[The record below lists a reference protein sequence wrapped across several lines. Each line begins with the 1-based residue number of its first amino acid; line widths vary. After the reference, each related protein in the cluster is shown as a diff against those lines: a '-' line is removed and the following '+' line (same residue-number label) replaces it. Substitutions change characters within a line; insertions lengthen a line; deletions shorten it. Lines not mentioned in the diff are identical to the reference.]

1 MCRDDDP
8 LQRGF
13 KNDCRTSDNSF
24 VLYNLVKTQKTHV
37 ETALLLSYR
46 FDQSFR
52 LFKQRCTYPETA
64 AAQCRRK
71 ISEYNQVYVS

>member
-1 MCRDDDP
+1 MI
-8 LQRGF
+8 
-13 KNDCRTSDNSF
+13 
-24 VLYNLVKTQKTHV
+24 LYKEALKKIEGHLIIYLCYTIWLKRKK
-37 ETALLLSYR
+37 TALRLLYR

-71 ISEYNQVYVS
+71 ISEYNQIYVS